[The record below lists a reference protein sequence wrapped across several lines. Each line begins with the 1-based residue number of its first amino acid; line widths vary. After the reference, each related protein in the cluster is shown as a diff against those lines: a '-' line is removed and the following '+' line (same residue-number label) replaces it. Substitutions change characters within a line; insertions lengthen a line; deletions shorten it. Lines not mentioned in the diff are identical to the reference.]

1 MEERETDAPR
11 APSLERQVRRAR
23 QAWNPTTGMFEA
35 EIVPPQP
42 GFTMFQP
49 AQNLS

>member
-1 MEERETDAPR
+1 MEERETTRPAQRQTPR
-11 APSLERQVRRAR
+11 GRR
-23 QAWNPTTGMFEA
+23 AWNPTAGMFET

-42 GFTMFQP
+42 RFTMFQP